1 MLSWELGHIITIKSV
16 YCLTS
21 YTLNPLHSAA
31 DAPVPGRHLDD
42 AHGEVEEAEKDD
54 VKTWFRKSVLKA
66 KQQFQPVAVLNQ
78 KLKGLD
84 IFESNAIFAP
94 SPPSNGLAILGSGGT
109 PAQKASQQDPRDP
122 DELVTRTHWQRTT
135 SNDFCFDPTCR
146 KPLGVVNG
154 CVNCELSAIGEFLVR
169 S

>member
-1 MLSWELGHIITIKSV
+1 MWLGDIIATKSV
-16 YCLTS
+16 QSFTF
-21 YTLNPLHSAA
+21 YTLNLPPPPAT
-31 DAPVPGRHLDD
+31 DALLGRHLDD

-84 IFESNAIFAP
+84 IFESNAIFSP

-109 PAQKASQQDPRDP
+109 PAQKATQQDPRDP
-122 DELVTRTHWQRTT
+122 DELVTRSHWQRTT
-135 SNDFCFDPTCR
+135 SNDFCLDPTCR

-154 CVNCELSAIGEFLVR
+154 CVNCVLFASGEFLVKG
-169 S
+169 